1 VQVQWR
7 SILST
12 AGFVISVSRT
22 LITIVAG
29 SIIASGNRTTSRTLS
44 LSRDFL
50 ELVVLV
56 SIYSFVLLVNRGVA
70 LIVCVALPVTDFL
83 SLGILTSSRL
93 FYIVYLSS
101 EIFITG
107 FLLYVSV
114 RFRRYHSWLQQQGM
128 STYQHIQKMRDQTKK
143 TRIAPLKSSNNGHII
158 SRVTVNQPGVKPA
171 AIQDGISSLTSKDA
185 PEHGTSEKNTL
196 KAIEANKHAS
206 TSNREY
212 LGQSVE
218 QDENQVRYESNS
230 AQRQKLSKKI
240 LKVPGGQG

>member
-1 VQVQWR
+1 MDGL
-7 SILST
+7 IYNYFKNIYTFLIKMF
-12 AGFVISVSRT
+12 AG
-22 LITIVAG
+22 
-29 SIIASGNRTTSRTLS
+29 
-44 LSRDFL
+44 
-50 ELVVLV
+50 
-56 SIYSFVLLVNRGVA
+56 
-70 LIVCVALPVTDFL
+70 
-83 SLGILTSSRL
+83 
-93 FYIVYLSS
+93 
-101 EIFITG
+101 
-107 FLLYVSV
+107 
-114 RFRRYHSWLQQQGM
+114 
-128 STYQHIQKMRDQTKK
+128 IQYNGTKK

-158 SRVTVNQPGVKPA
+158 SRVTVNQPGVKSV